1 MNASKP
7 KKFYIETYGCQM
19 NVADSEVVTSIMN
32 EEGYE
37 LTQNM
42 TQADV
47 ILVNTC
53 SIRENA
59 EQRVWGRLNVFRQ
72 MKEQKPDIK
81 VGVIGCMAERLKE
94 KLIDREKSV
103 DLILGPDAYRSLP
116 NILETVDSGQKGVN
130 TILSREETYGDIAP
144 VRTDK
149 NNLSAF
155 ISIMR
160 GCNNMC
166 SYCIVP
172 FVRGRERSRDPET
185 IYSEVHDLS
194 QKGYREITLI
204 GQNVDSYKWKHEEG
218 TQRFA
223 ELLEQVAGID
233 PEMRIR
239 FATSHPKD
247 LSDQVL
253 KTMANHPNICK
264 HIHLPVQSGS
274 TKILKAMNR
283 GYTREWY
290 LNRIDAIRRYLPD
303 AEITT
308 DIMAGFCTETEE
320 DHKATLSLME
330 YVNYDFAYMF
340 KYSERP
346 GTRAARKMKDDVP
359 EDTKKRRL
367 NEIIELQN
375 QIGSVNKKKS
385 TGNTFTVLVE
395 GTSKKSNDE
404 YFGRNSQNQVVVFPK
419 DGLKPGDF
427 AKIRIEDST
436 PATLRGKVI
445 ED

>member
-1 MNASKP
+1 MSASKP

-346 GTRAARKMKDDVP
+346 GTRAARKMEDDVP